1 MLKTYSAKRSPFK
14 FKVVS
19 LIAVI
24 GLLNTLLVA
33 NSFAGNKKHFKA
45 ETISTEFGPVQG
57 VPTFYGYQ
65 YLGLPYAASP
75 EGDLRWRAPVDP
87 EIWTAPLVADSFGP
101 NCPQTASPFGLPS
114 VSEDCLT
121 LNIYQP
127 RDFYLRKHSRGSFSL
142 YRDQSNYDPSSQNPS
157 NKNNSY
163 QKLLKHQSKKR
174 LKPVMVWIHG
184 GAFQYGEGQD
194 WDPAKL
200 VKQGVVVVTLN
211 YRLGALGFLA
221 HPALSEDSANN
232 VSGNYGILD
241 QQKALR
247 WVQNN
252 IARFGGDPD
261 NVTIFGESAGGLSV
275 HTHLVSPDSEGLFHR
290 AIIQSGAYAL
300 APPELS
306 NWELF
311 GTSIAAT
318 MGCSDQASEQTL
330 ECLRNLS
337 VEEIL
342 EGQDPGA
349 VGYLPNV
356 DGLTL
361 PMTIVSALQTGQFHR
376 VPVIQGSNA
385 NEYTLFASLLF
396 ELAGTSITEEFYP
409 TAINVGLG
417 IPEEMIP
424 LVTAQ
429 YPLEDYDTPAE
440 ALAAIGTDVLFA
452 CPAQTSAQLLS
463 QYVPTYSYEFNDK
476 NAPQIYLPPV
486 NFPYGAYHVAE
497 VQYLMEPK
505 NPFPIEPLNR
515 KQRRLSRQMV
525 NYWTSFARFGL
536 PLHHAAPFWN
546 SYDANSQTVQSL
558 QPPRINSTSNFNLR
572 HKCDFWAGLMAQ

>member
-1 MLKTYSAKRSPFK
+1 MSVLFVT
-14 FKVVS
+14 
-19 LIAVI
+19 
-24 GLLNTLLVA
+24 
-33 NSFAGNKKHFKA
+33 NSFAFSKKHYKA
-45 ETISTEFGPVQG
+45 DTVETEFGPVQG
-57 VPTFYGYQ
+57 VPTFYGTK

-87 EIWTAPLVADSFGP
+87 EIWTTPLVADTFGP

-114 VSEDCLT
+114 VTEDCLS

-142 YRDQSNYDPSSQNPS
+142 FRDARYSQKFS
-157 NKNNSY
+157 
-163 QKLLKHQSKKR
+163 KR

-221 HPALSEDSANN
+221 HPELSESSPNG

-247 WVQNN
+247 WVKNN
-252 IARFGGDPD
+252 IVRFGGDPD

-275 HTHLVSPDSEGLFHR
+275 HTHLVSPESESLFHR

-306 NWELF
+306 TWEFL
-311 GTSIAAT
+311 GTGIAAN
-318 MGCSDQASEQTL
+318 MGCSEQVTDDVAD
-330 ECLRNLS
+330 CLRHLS
-337 VEEIL
+337 VEDIL
-342 EGQDPGA
+342 NGQDPGA

-361 PMTIVSALQTGQFHR
+361 PMTIIGALQTGQFHR
-376 VPVIQGSNA
+376 VPVIQGSN
-385 NEYTLFASLLF
+385 NDEYTLFTSLLF
-396 ELAGTSITEEFYP
+396 ELAGTPITEAFYP
-409 TAINVGLG
+409 TAINIGLG
-417 IPEEMIP
+417 IPQEAIP

-429 YPLEDYDTPAE
+429 YPLENYDTPAQ
-440 ALAAIGTDVLFA
+440 ALSAIGTDVLFA

-476 NAPQIYLPPV
+476 NAPQIYLPSV
-486 NFPYGAYHVAE
+486 SFPYGAYHVAE

-505 NPFPIEPLNR
+505 NPFPMEPLNR

-546 SYDANSQTVQSL
+546 SYDVNSQTVQSL
-558 QPPRINSTSNFNLR
+558 QPPRINSTSDFNLR
-572 HKCDFWAGLMAQ
+572 HKCDFWAGLMTQ